1 MAQVAIPAAI
11 MAGSAIVKKLR
22 KPAALTPQGTQ
33 AQGNLLGNAGSLRDA
48 GNSLLGSG
56 AALQKTGMGAFNKA
70 NADLNIPMN
79 YYRTI
84 AGGSRGAMTAAMAPE
99 MGAITSAYRGAESAL
114 DRGPARGA
122 LRDVAGADIAREKAG
137 KISGLALN
145 ARGGAMSSLA
155 GLAAQQQ
162 GAGRDHLARRPVK
175 RVGVE
180 HGQIH
185 RPEHFAEVAGIRD
198 EGIGE
203 AGADR
208 QTAQRNAP
216 KGPGLGLRTGQG
228 RGDHAAAVAD
238 RYLHRRV
245 ALRPGHFRQPPLQVR
260 RVGHSHAGRYSE
272 QERQSHAERAAAARR
287 AA

>member
-122 LRDVAGADIAREKAG
+122 L
-137 KISGLALN
+137 
-145 ARGGAMSSLA
+145 
-155 GLAAQQQ
+155 
-162 GAGRDHLARRPVK
+162 
-175 RVGVE
+175 
-180 HGQIH
+180 
-185 RPEHFAEVAGIRD
+185 EV
-198 EGIGE
+198 
-203 AGADR
+203 DR
-208 QTAQRNAP
+208 QRYGWVIHQELVQRVAWAFHALAEHAP
-216 KGPGLGLRTGQG
+216 LEERGLRVAAGG
-228 RGDHAAAVAD
+228 RIQPRTVTINQAVVQ
-238 RYLHRRV
+238 H
-245 ALRPGHFRQPPLQVR
+245 
-260 RVGHSHAGRYSE
+260 VG
-272 QERQSHAERAAAARR
+272 
-287 AA
+287 

>member
-162 GAGRDHLARRPVK
+162 GAGLSLMG
-175 RVGVE
+175 VG
-180 HGQIH
+180 QQNN
-185 RPEHFAEVAGIRD
+185 AL
-198 EGIGE
+198 GIGALTGTTAPLSQIYSGEMRRTEIAGQNQAE
-203 AGADR
+203 AGKFFASLLFEMLKAR
-208 QTAQRNAP
+208 M
-216 KGPGLGLRTGQG
+216 
-228 RGDHAAAVAD
+228 AA
-238 RYLHRRV
+238 
-245 ALRPGHFRQPPLQVR
+245 G
-260 RVGHSHAGRYSE
+260 GGGGGGS
-272 QERQSHAERAAAARR
+272 
-287 AA
+287 